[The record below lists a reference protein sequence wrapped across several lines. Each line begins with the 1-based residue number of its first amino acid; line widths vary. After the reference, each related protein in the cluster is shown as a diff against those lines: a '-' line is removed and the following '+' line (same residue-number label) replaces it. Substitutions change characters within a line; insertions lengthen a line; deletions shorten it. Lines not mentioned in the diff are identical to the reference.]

1 MDELIIIALLAV
13 FRIAREVE
21 DWTVRGNNK
30 AFFPNSSEAWTAKWQ
45 YPLRQFSG
53 WWYAGLYRPKYAER
67 YPYSSTLLVWTT
79 DREHLWQAVQ
89 TVALVATGFVAGIG
103 WLVVI
108 GLVAGSV
115 IKEFLKID

>member
-1 MDELIIIALLAV
+1 MAELIIIALLAV

-21 DWTVRGNNK
+21 DWTVRGHNK
-30 AFFPNSSEAWTAKWQ
+30 AFWPNSNEAWTAKWQ
-45 YPLRQFSG
+45 YPLRPFSG
-53 WWYAGLYRPKYAER
+53 WWYAGLYLPKYAER